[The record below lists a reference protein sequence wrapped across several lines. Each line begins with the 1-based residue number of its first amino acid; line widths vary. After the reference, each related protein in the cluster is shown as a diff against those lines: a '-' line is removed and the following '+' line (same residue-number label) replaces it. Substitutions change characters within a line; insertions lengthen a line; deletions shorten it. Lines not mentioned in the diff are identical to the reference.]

1 MKKIC
6 ITLALVLA
14 LTLAACSANEEPK
27 AIPEAQI
34 QATPE
39 AFSWS
44 EVEACHKGSND
55 PGVRWNGFANVAESP
70 ITDAAAAL
78 ERAQNEYR
86 LQADESYTVSHDPAS
101 GMWKVYFFPKPRNDG
116 SVVVGGDF
124 QVYMSDKGITLLTV
138 AGE

>member
-27 AIPEAQI
+27 A
-34 QATPE
+34 TPE

-44 EVEACHKGSND
+44 EVEACYKGSND